1 MTFSV
6 AARSADGD
14 WWGVAVAS
22 RCLAVGRVVPAAEV
36 GVGAVATQARCNL
49 TYKRQGLDALR
60 SGRTASEAIA
70 ALVIDDDL
78 RDHRQV
84 GVVDRHGGAATY
96 TGPSCVPWA
105 GGCSGDGYAIQGNLL
120 TGPDVV
126 AAMERAWLATS
137 SAEPLGRRLLATLL
151 AGDRA
156 GGDRRGR
163 QSAALLVVTEEG
175 AYEGGSDEYADLRV
189 DDHLDPVPE
198 LARLYDIRELHF
210 NEADETTSIELDEP
224 IRREMAKLLDRV
236 GYRPGAEK
244 FAGDDPRDLDKA
256 LERWA
261 DDEFLSRR
269 LLPGRV
275 DPVLL
280 AELRRRSGESW
291 AS

>member
-1 MTFSV
+1 V
-6 AARSADGD
+6 AG
-14 WWGVAVAS
+14 
-22 RCLAVGRVVPAAEV
+22 
-36 GVGAVATQARCNL
+36 
-49 TYKRQGLDALR
+49 
-60 SGRTASEAIA
+60 
-70 ALVIDDDL
+70 
-78 RDHRQV
+78 
-84 GVVDRHGGAATY
+84 
-96 TGPSCVPWA
+96 
-105 GGCSGDGYAIQGNLL
+105 
-120 TGPDVV
+120 
-126 AAMERAWLATS
+126 TS

-224 IRREMAKLLDRV
+224 MRREMAKLLDRV